1 MATYS
6 TGISAAFAGV
16 SFGEMQSLSW
26 NYGGAGERGRDAPWS
41 DEIGTVSI
49 QCLSS
54 TGVATANVGQR
65 GTLTISG
72 GGCNLTTTAVYES
85 LSCDAELNG
94 VTKYTVTLKIL
105 DA

>member
-6 TGISAAFAGV
+6 TGISAAFGAA
-16 SFGEMQSLSW
+16 SFTEMQSLSW

-41 DEIGTVSI
+41 DELGTVSI
-49 QCLSS
+49 QCLNVS
-54 TGVATANVGQR
+54 GVSTANVGQR

-72 GGCNLTTTAVYES
+72 GGCNLTTSAVYES
-85 LSCDAELNG
+85 LSVDAELNG